1 MKQYKVTVN
10 GTVYEITLEAID
22 ASEVKAA
29 PATVAAPAPAAAPAA
44 APAPVAAAPAG
55 GESVNA
61 PMPGNILDIKVASGA
76 IVKKGDVLIILIC
89 KVMGSFFA
97 KTNKA
102 EETSAAVVAAAPV
115 AQNTVI
121 ENRQEIIAAVAAVIA
136 EELGTEVEA
145 LKIHS
150 FKKI

>member
-1 MKQYKVTVN
+1 MEMIKNLVLATDVT
-10 GTVYEITLEAID
+10 
-22 ASEVKAA
+22 S
-29 PATVAAPAPAAAPAA
+29 ATPDWMV
-44 APAPVAAAPAG
+44 VVMG
-55 GESVNA
+55 VGVVFVS
-61 PMPGNILDIKVASGA
+61 L
-76 IVKKGDVLIILIC
+76 VLIILIC

-121 ENRQEIIAAVAAVIA
+121 ENRQEIIAAVTAACA
-136 EELGTEVEA
+136 EEMGKDVSA
-145 LKIHS
+145 IRVIS